1 MKWSEL
7 EEKAKVKLLVDLRVI
22 NVVAVTNYAYVTPSE
37 LDRVAP
43 VAHKAGAIFTVY
55 PDNLPD
61 GIELFNECTDDVY
74 FVEPSDDIPPHFQV
88 L

>member
-43 VAHKAGAIFTVY
+43 IAHKAGAVFTVY
-55 PDNLPD
+55 PENVPHDV
-61 GIELFNECTDDVY
+61 ELFNESTDDVLM
-74 FVEPSDDIPPHFQV
+74 FDPQEDIPSHFEV

>member
-43 VAHKAGAIFTVY
+43 IAHKAGAIYTIY

-61 GIELFNECTDDVY
+61 GVELFNECTDDVL
-74 FVEPSDDIPPHFQV
+74 FMEPDTEIPSHFEV

>member
-1 MKWSEL
+1 MKWFEL
-7 EEKAKVKLLVDLRVI
+7 QEKAKVKLLVDLRVI

-43 VAHKAGAIFTVY
+43 IAHKAGAVY
-55 PDNLPD
+55 TIYHDRQPGDV
-61 GIELFNECTDDVY
+61 ELFCEATDDVLMW
-74 FVEPSDDIPPHFQV
+74 EANDEIPPHFEV

>member
-7 EEKAKVKLLVDLRVI
+7 QEKAKVKLLVDLRVI

-43 VAHKAGAIFTVY
+43 IAHKAGAVFTIY

-61 GIELFNECTDDVY
+61 GIELFNESTDDVL
-74 FVEPSDDIPPHFQV
+74 FMDADVDIPSHFEV

>member
-43 VAHKAGAIFTVY
+43 IAHKAGAVFTVY
-55 PDNLPD
+55 PENVPND
-61 GIELFNECTDDVY
+61 IELFNESTDDVY
-74 FVEPSDDIPPHFQV
+74 FVDPKDDIPPHFQV